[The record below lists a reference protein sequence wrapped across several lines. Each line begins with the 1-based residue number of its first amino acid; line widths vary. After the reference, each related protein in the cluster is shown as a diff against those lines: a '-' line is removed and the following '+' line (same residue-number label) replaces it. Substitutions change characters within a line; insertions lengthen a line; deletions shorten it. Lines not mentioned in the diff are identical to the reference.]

1 MEAEPRPPFVE
12 RRGGLLAAL
21 ASLHLALVCLFIWTD
36 VTETSDSGAGDA
48 LRTYRNLGGIFRDY
62 RFFAPAVASDVR
74 AGFFLEEPDGTSR
87 FQAFLADNLEVGF
100 RYHCIVGSGMRDEA
114 LRDLMAQSW
123 SAVMLGAHPE
133 AALVTVVAQSYE
145 LPPMRAYAAG
155 ERPSWKVVYAGKFD
169 RAARSAVALAEAG
182 P

>member
-1 MEAEPRPPFVE
+1 MEAEPRPPLVE
-12 RRGGLLAAL
+12 RRGGLLAGL

-36 VTETSDSGAGDA
+36 ITETSESAAGDS
-48 LRTYRNLGGIFRDY
+48 LRTYRNLSGIFRDY
-62 RFFAPAVASDVR
+62 RFFAPRVASDVR
-74 AGFFLEEPDGTSR
+74 AGFFLEQADGTSQ

-100 RYHCIVGSGMRDEA
+100 RYHCIVGSGMRDKY

-123 SAVMLGAHPE
+123 AAVMLDANPE
-133 AALVTVVAQSYE
+133 AAMVTVVAQSYE

-155 ERPSWKVVYAGKFD
+155 ARPSWKVVYAGKFD
-169 RAARSAVALAEAG
+169 RTARPAVARAEAA

>member
-1 MEAEPRPPFVE
+1 MEAEPRPPFA
-12 RRGGLLAAL
+12 RRRAGLLAGL

-36 VTETSDSGAGDA
+36 VTEGPPGRVSGA
-48 LRTYRNLGGIFRDY
+48 LRTYRNLSGIFRDY

-74 AGFFLEEPDGTSR
+74 AGFFLEAPDGTST
-87 FQAFLADNLEVGF
+87 FEAFLADNLEVGF
-100 RYHCIVGSGMRDEA
+100 RYHCIVGSGMRDEH

-133 AALVTVVAQSYE
+133 AAMVTVVAESYE

-155 ERPSWKVVYAGKFD
+155 ALPSWRVIYAGKFD
-169 RAARSAVALAEAG
+169 RTARPSLVAEAR